1 MRATNEKRKEKMRSI
16 QTGSDILFFLVGRL
30 VAVVLLILACEAL
43 MAALAAR
50 VVAPRLQVLSDAAGM
65 TGSVTGDL
73 LGVMQL
79 LVRIVLF
86 RQSLTGP
93 VRDLVLMA
101 VLMILFFL
109 VPIFAGVFLF
119 ASMTSSW
126 IREDR
131 AMREKEH
138 EAYDRRKNLLL
149 SDMAHDLRTPIQTI
163 EGYSKALSDG
173 IVTDPEKQKEYLT
186 AIEAKSVKLSSLINL
201 LFDYVKVGSEGYHL
215 NPAPADFHELLRSE
229 AAAQYTD
236 FEEAGQS
243 LEVTIPDDPWIVT
256 MDEAQVRRVI
266 SNLLVN
272 ARRHNG
278 PGTKVLV
285 CVLPRAGLH
294 EVCVADSGTAIEC
307 DPAALFEPFA
317 RGDAARTSDGGTGL
331 GLSIAKK
338 IVEMHEGWSLSLVQP
353 FGDYTKAFVI
363 RVPD

>member
-1 MRATNEKRKEKMRSI
+1 MRDQKKRKEKMRSI

-30 VAVVLLILACEAL
+30 VAVVALILASEA
-43 MAALAAR
+43 AITVLASR
-50 VVAPRLQVLSDAAGM
+50 VLIPRLQALSDAAGM
-65 TGSVTGDL
+65 SDSVTNGL
-73 LGVMQL
+73 LGMVQL
-79 LVRIVLF
+79 LLRTFLF
-86 RQSLTGP
+86 RQSLTGS
-93 VRDLVLMA
+93 VRSLVLLS
-101 VLMILFFL
+101 VLLILLFL
-109 VPIFAGVFLF
+109 APIFAGVFLF

-131 AMREKEH
+131 AMREEEH
-138 EAYDRRKNLLL
+138 ERYDKRRNLLL

-173 IVTDPEKQKEYLT
+173 IVTDPEKQKEYLK
-186 AIEAKSVKLSSLINL
+186 AIEVKSVKLSSLINL

-243 LEVTIPDDPWIVT
+243 LAVTIPDGSWTVT

-294 EVCVADSGTAIEC
+294 EVCVADSGTAIEG